1 MSFMGNDLDFILKS
15 IIIYIILGFSFCTAN
30 EICVK
35 YFYWENVIVVIGFI
49 CVLDRL
55 FRYDKQKGIK
65 IFKHINIAYL
75 FLFITFVTI
84 LLYDLFH
91 NFQIS

>member
-1 MSFMGNDLDFILKS
+1 MGKNLDFILRS

-30 EICVK
+30 EMAVK
-35 YFYWENVIVVIGFI
+35 YVYWGNVIVVMGFI
-49 CVLDRL
+49 CVFDRL
-55 FRYDKQKGIK
+55 IAYDKQKNIK

-75 FLFITFVTI
+75 FPFITFVTI

-91 NFQIS
+91 NLLI